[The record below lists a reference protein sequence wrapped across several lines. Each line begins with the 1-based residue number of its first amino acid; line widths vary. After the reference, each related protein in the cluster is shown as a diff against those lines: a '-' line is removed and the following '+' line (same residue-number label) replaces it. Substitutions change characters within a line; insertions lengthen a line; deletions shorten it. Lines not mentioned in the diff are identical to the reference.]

1 MNSFEKLNNL
11 IRDSISSQKMPK
23 SILLGYEVY
32 ADLIDTRGFFE
43 EVVGSAVEPN
53 LRTFKNI
60 RIKVTQDKNQIE
72 VEF

>member
-1 MNSFEKLNNL
+1 MKSFEKLNNL
-11 IRDSISSQKMPK
+11 IRDSISRQKMPK
-23 SILLGYEVY
+23 SILLGYGVY

-43 EVVGSAVEPN
+43 EVVGSAVDPN

>member
-1 MNSFEKLNNL
+1 MKSFAKLNNL
-11 IRDSISSQKMPK
+11 IRDSISRQKMPK
-23 SILLGYEVY
+23 SILLGYGVY

-43 EVVGSAVEPN
+43 EVVGSAVDPN

>member
-43 EVVGSAVEPN
+43 EVVGSAVDPN

>member
-1 MNSFEKLNNL
+1 
-11 IRDSISSQKMPK
+11 MPK
-23 SILLGYEVY
+23 SILLGYGVY

-43 EVVGSAVEPN
+43 EVVGSAVDPN

>member
-1 MNSFEKLNNL
+1 MKSFEKLNNL

-23 SILLGYEVY
+23 SILLGYGVY

-43 EVVGSAVEPN
+43 EVVGSAVDPN